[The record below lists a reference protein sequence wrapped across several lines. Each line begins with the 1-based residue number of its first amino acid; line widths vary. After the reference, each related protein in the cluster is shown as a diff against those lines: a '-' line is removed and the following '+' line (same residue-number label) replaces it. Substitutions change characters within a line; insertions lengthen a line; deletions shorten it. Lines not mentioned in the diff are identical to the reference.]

1 MTKYLLLFLLLVTIG
16 VGILDFYLYINY
28 DKPVQPR
35 HSYIKKIGTVAT
47 ETTTKIYHFTIAA
60 TDYFSYRFA
69 FLLPSIDFIPEKNF
83 ELKYMG
89 EYSDIQDV
97 KNTIKDNKFFV
108 YKKDGKYEIFLEK
121 PGLKSIYIVQV
132 FAGKTETCRRAI
144 IRLRGK
150 EVPAIG
156 IRRGDISMVSIGL
169 YLTEEDAKKALSKV
183 EKYKAYIE
191 PIAGSAFDNKYVREL
206 TVK

>member
-1 MTKYLLLFLLLVTIG
+1 MTKYLFLFLLLIAVGI
-16 VGILDFYLYINY
+16 GILDFYLYINY
-28 DKPVQPR
+28 DKPIQPR
-35 HSYIKKIGTVAT
+35 HSYIKKIGIAAT
-47 ETTTKIYHFTIAA
+47 GTTTKIYHFTIAA

-83 ELKYMG
+83 NLKYMG
-89 EYSDIQDV
+89 EFDNKDDV
-97 KNTIKDNKFFV
+97 KNIIKGNKFFV
-108 YKKDGKYEIFLEK
+108 YKKDGKYEVFLEK

-150 EVPAIG
+150 EVPVIG
-156 IRRGDISMVSIGL
+156 IKRGDISMVSIGL
-169 YLTEEDAKKALSKV
+169 YLTEDDARKAISEV
-183 EKYKAYIE
+183 EKYRRFLE
-191 PIAGSAFDNKYVREL
+191 PIAGSAFDNRYIREL